1 LPTSTII
8 LDAGHGGNSLG
19 GAYGFRYEKDDNL
32 RLALE
37 VGKYLTEYGYR
48 VEYTRTTDIFLSQ
61 IDRVNFANSLR
72 ASLLLSFYRMGEEL
86 CINEQEVSFE
96 VDSMDSISESI
107 AINIALELR
116 PLGFINYRIVVRTEL
131 PILRDTHMPAMTI
144 SVGNLKSTYD
154 NYLFDTWFNEIAAGI
169 ARGIYSIIPVYS

>member
-1 LPTSTII
+1 
-8 LDAGHGGNSLG
+8 
-19 GAYGFRYEKDDNL
+19 
-32 RLALE
+32 
-37 VGKYLTEYGYR
+37 
-48 VEYTRTTDIFLSQ
+48 
-61 IDRVNFANSLR
+61 
-72 ASLLLSFYRMGEEL
+72 MGEEL